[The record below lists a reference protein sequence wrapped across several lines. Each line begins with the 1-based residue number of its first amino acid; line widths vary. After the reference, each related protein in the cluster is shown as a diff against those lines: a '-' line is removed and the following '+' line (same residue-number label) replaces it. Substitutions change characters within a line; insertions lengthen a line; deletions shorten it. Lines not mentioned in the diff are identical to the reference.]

1 LLTDKNVSLSFVTPT
16 AEISK
21 GGDLAYTQG
30 TYSMTHT
37 DPKSK
42 KAVTE
47 EGKYVTVHKKQTD
60 GS

>member
-1 LLTDKNVSLSFVTPT
+1 MTPT